1 MKTTD
6 HFKTV
11 IEVYLTQRAEYD
23 ELFAMSFNN
32 PNKNI
37 DDCITYILNS
47 VQRSGYNGFTDD
59 EVFSMAIHYYDEADI
74 EIGKPT
80 DCKVVVNHT
89 VELTEEEKQQAR
101 KDAIK
106 RIENETYAKMTQKKK
121 PTKPTET
128 NTPPSLFDF
137 KDDET
142 KE

>member
-1 MKTTD
+1 MPHNTPRIMKTTD

-59 EVFSMAIHYYDEADI
+59 EVFSMAMHYY
-74 EIGKPT
+74 
-80 DCKVVVNHT
+80 
-89 VELTEEEKQQAR
+89 R
-101 KDAIK
+101 KLCLIQS
-106 RIENETYAKMTQKKK
+106 I
-121 PTKPTET
+121 
-128 NTPPSLFDF
+128 
-137 KDDET
+137 
-142 KE
+142 

>member
-6 HFKTV
+6 HFRTV

-32 PNKNI
+32 PDKNM

-47 VQRSGYNGFTDD
+47 VQKSDCNGFTDD
-59 EVFSMAIHYYDEADI
+59 EVFSIAMHYYDETDI

-89 VELTEEEKQQAR
+89 VKLTDEERRQAR
-101 KDAIK
+101 LDAMK
-106 RIENETYAKMTQKKK
+106 RIENEIYAKLKQPKKIIK
-121 PTKPTET
+121 PQESKPQLT
-128 NTPPSLFDF
+128 LF
-137 KDDET
+137 
-142 KE
+142 

>member
-59 EVFSMAIHYYDEADI
+59 EVFSIAIHYYDEADI

-89 VELTEEEKQQAR
+89 VELTDEERRQAR
-101 KDAIK
+101 LDAMK
-106 RIENETYAKMTQKKK
+106 RIENETYAKLKQPKKIIK
-121 PTKPTET
+121 PQESKSQ
-128 NTPPSLFDF
+128 PSLFEF
-137 KDDET
+137 
-142 KE
+142 

>member
-47 VQRSGYNGFTDD
+47 VQRSGHNGFTDD
-59 EVFSMAIHYYDEADI
+59 EVFSMAMHYYDEADI

-89 VELTEEEKQQAR
+89 VELTDEERRQAR
-101 KDAIK
+101 LDAMK
-106 RIENETYAKMTQKKK
+106 RIENEAYAKLKQQKKPAK
-121 PTKPTET
+121 LIQT
-128 NTPPSLFDF
+128 NTPTLFDF
-137 KDDET
+137 
-142 KE
+142 

>member
-89 VELTEEEKQQAR
+89 VELTDEERRQAR
-101 KDAIK
+101 LDAMK
-106 RIENETYAKMTQKKK
+106 RIENETYAKLKQPKKA
-121 PTKPTET
+121 TKPQESK
-128 NTPPSLFDF
+128 PQPSLFEF
-137 KDDET
+137 
-142 KE
+142 

>member
-6 HFKTV
+6 HFRTV

-32 PNKNI
+32 PDKNM

-47 VQRSGYNGFTDD
+47 VQKSDCNGFTDD
-59 EVFSMAIHYYDEADI
+59 EVFSMAMHYYDETDI

-89 VELTEEEKQQAR
+89 VELTDEERRQAR
-101 KDAIK
+101 LDAMK
-106 RIENETYAKMTQKKK
+106 RIENEAYAKLKQQKKPAK
-121 PTKPTET
+121 LIQT
-128 NTPPSLFDF
+128 NTPTLFDF
-137 KDDET
+137 
-142 KE
+142 